1 MRKIALIS
9 IMLVITI
16 LGLTACASGIAPE
29 EYDKVKD
36 DLSTIRSQLASLQS
50 KLAESEIVKIKLE
63 ALLNDQYDELRQS
76 YDTVVSE
83 YESLQA
89 GFVDLSTEYENLGKQ
104 LDVVRDEYETLQAQ
118 HEYLLAEY
126 DVLRTQ
132 YDIVTE
138 EPAPIT
144 AEDVEQAL
152 FNLVNKDRIDNG
164 LDEQLWGKYLY
175 KWARANS
182 TNMATNKRIEYSDF
196 ASWQEVQWATGYDT
210 TDEMAEAVMTMW
222 RNTRNYERY
231 FLNINATYG
240 AVAVYESE
248 EIYYI
253 TYIAS
258 NFR

>member
-9 IMLVITI
+9 IMLVIT
-16 LGLTACASGIAPE
+16 LFTLPACTSGIAPE

-36 DLSTIRSQLASLQS
+36 ELSTIQSQLVSLQG
-50 KLAESEIVKIKLE
+50 KLAESEIVKVNLE
-63 ALLNDQYDELRQS
+63 ALLTEQYDELSQT

-89 GFVDLSTEYENLGKQ
+89 NFDSLSTEYEDLGKQ
-104 LDVVRDEYETLQAQ
+104 LDAVRDEYETLQAQ

-126 DVLRTQ
+126 DVLRAQ

-138 EPAPIT
+138 EPALIT
-144 AEDVEQAL
+144 EEDVEQAL

-175 KWARANS
+175 KWAIANS
-182 TNMATNKRIEYSDF
+182 RDMATNKRIEYSDY
-196 ASWQEVQWATGYDT
+196 ASWQEVEWATGYDT

-222 RNTRNYERY
+222 ENTRNYERY

-240 AVAVYESE
+240 AVAVYKSE

>member
-9 IMLVITI
+9 IMLIITI
-16 LGLTACASGIAPE
+16 LSLPACASRVALE
-29 EYDKVKD
+29 EYDKVQD
-36 DLSTIRSQLASLQS
+36 ELSTIQSQLASLQG
-50 KLAESEIVKIKLE
+50 KLAESESVKANLE
-63 ALLNDQYDELRQS
+63 VLLNDRYDELSQT
-76 YDTVVSE
+76 YDTVVNE

-89 GFVDLSTEYENLGKQ
+89 KFDDLSTEYENLGKQ
-104 LDVVRDEYETLQAQ
+104 LDAVREEYETLQAQ
-118 HEYLLAEY
+118 YEDLLAEF
-126 DVLRTQ
+126 DVLRAQ

-138 EPAPIT
+138 EPAVIT
-144 AEDVEQAL
+144 EEDVEQAL
-152 FNLVNKDRIDNG
+152 FNLVNQERVTNG
-164 LDEQLWGKYLY
+164 LDEELWGIYLY

-182 TNMATNKRIEYSDF
+182 TSMATNKRIEYSDY
-196 ASWQEVQWATGYDT
+196 ASWQAVEWATGYDT

-222 RNTRNYERY
+222 KNTRNYERY

-240 AVAVYESE
+240 AVAVYKSE

>member
-1 MRKIALIS
+1 MRKITLIS
-9 IMLVITI
+9 IMLVIS
-16 LGLTACASGIAPE
+16 LFSLPACASGIALE

-36 DLSTIRSQLASLQS
+36 ELSTIQSQLASLQS
-50 KLAESEIVKIKLE
+50 KLAESEIVKANLE
-63 ALLNDQYDELRQS
+63 VLLNDQYDELSQS

-89 GFVDLSTEYENLGKQ
+89 KFDDLSTEYEDLGKQ
-104 LDVVRDEYETLQAQ
+104 LDAVRDEYETLQAQ
-118 HEYLLAEY
+118 YEDLLAEY
-126 DVLRTQ
+126 DVLRAQ

-138 EPAPIT
+138 EPAVIT
-144 AEDVEQAL
+144 EEDVEQAL
-152 FNLVNKDRIDNG
+152 FNLVNQGRVTNG
-164 LDEQLWGKYLY
+164 LDEQLWGINIY
-175 KWARANS
+175 KWATENS
-182 TNMATNKRIEYSDF
+182 RNMATNRRIEYSSY
-196 ASWQEVQWATGYDT
+196 ASWQAVEWATGYDT

-222 RNTRNYERY
+222 RNTRNYERT

-240 AVAVYESE
+240 TVAVYKSE

>member
-9 IMLVITI
+9 IMLVIT
-16 LGLTACASGIAPE
+16 LFSLAACASGIALE

-36 DLSTIRSQLASLQS
+36 ELSTIQSQLASLQS
-50 KLAESEIVKIKLE
+50 KLAESEIMKANLE
-63 ALLNDQYDELRQS
+63 VLLNDQYDELSQT
-76 YDTVVSE
+76 YDTAVSE

-89 GFVDLSTEYENLGKQ
+89 NFDSLSTEYEDLGKQ

-118 HEYLLAEY
+118 HGDLLAEY
-126 DVLRTQ
+126 DVLRAQ

-138 EPAPIT
+138 EPAVIT
-144 AEDVEQAL
+144 EEDVEQAL

-164 LDEQLWGKYLY
+164 LDEQLWGINIF

-182 TNMATNKRIEYSDF
+182 TSMATNKRIEYSDY
-196 ASWQEVQWATGYDT
+196 ASWQEVEWATGYDT

-222 RNTRNYERY
+222 RNTRNYERT

-240 AVAVYESE
+240 TIAVYKSD